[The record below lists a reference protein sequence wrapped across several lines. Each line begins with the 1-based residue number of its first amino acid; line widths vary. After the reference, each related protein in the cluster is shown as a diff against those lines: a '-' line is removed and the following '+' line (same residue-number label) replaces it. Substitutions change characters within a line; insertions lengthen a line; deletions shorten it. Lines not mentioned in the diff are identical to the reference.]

1 MISSLRTIRALP
13 LISPSCLFFSI
24 ASDSHEPWRDHRD
37 ELGRKDVEVDTL
49 DVWDVHVP
57 RDA

>member
-13 LISPSCLFFSI
+13 LNFLSCLFYSI

-37 ELGRKDVEVDTL
+37 ELGPRDVGVGTL

>member
-37 ELGRKDVEVDTL
+37 ELERKDVEVGTL